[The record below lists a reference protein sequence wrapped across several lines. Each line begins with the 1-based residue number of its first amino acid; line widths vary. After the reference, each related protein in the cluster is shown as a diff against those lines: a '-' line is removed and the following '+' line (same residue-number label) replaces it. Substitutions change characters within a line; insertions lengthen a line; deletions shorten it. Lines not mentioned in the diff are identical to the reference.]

1 VFQFSITD
9 TEISD
14 FSLSSIQQN
23 RPPRIRKTNNYLG
36 FSISPLS
43 SFIYS
48 KNIFSSNDWDAAGKF
63 GYHLRLQYYY
73 KINSHFSL
81 LTGIGFSNYK
91 SEYTLTDYNN
101 RNDNAIE
108 RVDIDGDNYYAY
120 YTNTDIDEWV
130 GLTFID
136 IPIGVN
142 YSTTEK
148 GLGFNIQTGINLS
161 FMASSYYYAD
171 GITTVE
177 GYYPD
182 YHVVLYDI
190 PEYGF
195 TTNPVDTT
203 SDWNLNQ
210 FQFSAF
216 LSLGVQIPVNNKFTI
231 QTGPYF
237 TIGINDLVYD
247 KGKHPDDFFNIS
259 GKPGKLTTRGFGF
272 RFELLMKL

>member
-1 VFQFSITD
+1 VISD

-23 RPPRIRKTNNYLG
+23 RPPRIRKTKTNNYLG

-43 SFIYS
+43 SFIHS
-48 KNIFSSNDWDAAGKF
+48 KNIFSSNDWDAAGKL

-73 KINSHFSL
+73 KISSHFGL
-81 LTGIGFSNYK
+81 LTGIGLSNYK
-91 SEYTLTDYNN
+91 SRYTLTDFDSQNEN
-101 RNDNAIE
+101 SIE
-108 RVDIDGDNYYAY
+108 RVDIDGDKYYAY
-120 YTNTDIDEWV
+120 YTNTDIDEWD
-130 GLTFID
+130 GLSFID
-136 IPIGVN
+136 IPIGIN
-142 YSTTEK
+142 YRSAEK
-148 GLGFNIQTGINLS
+148 GFGFNMQTGINLS
-161 FMASSYYYAD
+161 FIVTSYYNAD
-171 GITTVE
+171 GSTTIK

-182 YHVVLYDI
+182 YHVVLHDI

-195 TTNPVDTT
+195 TTSAVDTT
-203 SDWNLNQ
+203 NDWNLNQ
-210 FQFSAF
+210 FQLSAF
-216 LSLGVQIPVNNKFTI
+216 LSLGIQIPVNDKFTI

-237 TIGINDLVYD
+237 TLGINDLVYD